1 MAEELPDWLAA
12 MRDQQLDQQLEE
24 EPVPH
29 EQIVG
34 DAVGGLEGQVDEFQE
49 QPAWTDVF
57 QEQPG
62 QAVIP
67 EEQPVQGDVVLDDLR
82 EQMALAEE
90 EFEPDEG
97 SPLSRAFSGLEPWQ
111 RLVLTVL
118 LFLDVALCGC
128 MALVMAGR
136 VGLPF

>member
-12 MRDQQLDQQLEE
+12 MRDQQLEDD
-24 EPVPH
+24 PGPH

-34 DAVGGLEGQVDEFQE
+34 DAVGGPEGQVDVFPE

-62 QAVIP
+62 QADIP
-67 EEQPVQGDVVLDDLR
+67 EEQPGQGDILDDLR
-82 EQMALAEE
+82 EQMVLAEE

-118 LFLDVALCGC
+118 LFLNVALCGC